1 MRERAHLL
9 GGRIDAGP
17 RAGGGLRVVARL
29 PVVAGRVSA
38 RWPTGGALL
47 APPITRRLIGQFKQR
62 RTVDG
67 AVARRL
73 DHVTDWGA

>member
-1 MRERAHLL
+1 
-9 GGRIDAGP
+9 
-17 RAGGGLRVVARL
+17 VAD
-29 PVVAGRVSA
+29 
-38 RWPTGGALL
+38 GGALL

-73 DHVTDWGA
+73 DHVTDGEREVVVPGAGGGCGGRH